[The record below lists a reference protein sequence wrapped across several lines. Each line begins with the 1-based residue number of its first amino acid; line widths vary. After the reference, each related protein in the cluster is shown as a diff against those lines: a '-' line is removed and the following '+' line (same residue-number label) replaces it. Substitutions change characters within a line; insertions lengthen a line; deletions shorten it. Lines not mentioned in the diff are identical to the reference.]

1 MKIKRPEK
9 YYKVEY
15 ATSMSEK
22 FYAVQFIADC
32 LTLDSAFNACKE
44 AVQIHGWTSGAFLV
58 KFLETRTNKLI
69 SRGEIGMEDVI
80 FEIEGEKK

>member
-1 MKIKRPEK
+1 MKVKRPEK

-32 LTLDSAFNACKE
+32 LTLDSAINACKE
-44 AVQIHGWTSGAFLV
+44 AVQIHGWDSGVMFIDLVETSTNGMID
-58 KFLETRTNKLI
+58 RT
-69 SRGEIGMEDVI
+69 
-80 FEIEGEKK
+80 EIEVSDLEFADLKEE